1 MPEIVSLHVGQ
12 AGVQAGSSAW
22 KLFCL
27 EHGVDFEGSMLGGD
41 VQSASTLFQQTSDE
55 HYVPRAVMVDLEPTV
70 IDEVKSGP
78 MRHLFNPDLMVDT
91 QDGAA
96 NNFAR
101 GFYTVG
107 KEIVDDVMEKL
118 RKSVDQCAGLQGFII
133 YHAVGGGTGSG
144 LCALLSEMIDTE
156 YPRKPKFHF
165 STWPSPQMAT
175 AVVEPYNAVLCTRAL
190 LYNSEVSVVL
200 DNEAIY
206 DICQKKLSI
215 ERPDYSKLNSLVAQV
230 ISSITTSLRYPGAL
244 NMDINE
250 FQTNLVPY
258 PRIHF
263 MLSSYAPIISA
274 KKAAHETLSVNDIT
288 KAAFDNSSLMAKCD
302 PRHGKYM
309 ACTLMYRGDCAPN
322 DITKAIT
329 AVRQKAAIRFVDWCP
344 TGFKTGINSQ
354 APVSVE
360 GSELAKV
367 PRAVAMISN
376 STAMSTVFERLTQKF
391 DLMFGKRAFVHW
403 YVGEGMEEGEF
414 GEARDEIAALEKDYD
429 DVLQDEALDDE
440 ADGFLEI

>member
-1 MPEIVSLHVGQ
+1 MREIISLHIGQ
-12 AGVQAGSSAW
+12 AGVQTGGVAW
-22 KLFCL
+22 DLFCL
-27 EHGVDFEGSMLGGD
+27 EHGIGPDGTKEAEIDLGNNCNTFF
-41 VQSASTLFQQTSDE
+41 QETASGHF
-55 HYVPRAVMVDLEPTV
+55 VPRALMIDLEPSV
-70 IDEVKSGP
+70 LDELRCGKSKE
-78 MRHLFNPDLMVDT
+78 LYNPDYMINGQED
-91 QDGAA
+91 AA

-101 GFYTVG
+101 GHFTTG
-107 KEIVDDVMEKL
+107 KDIADDVME
-118 RKSVDQCAGLQGFII
+118 RIRRIIDQCAGLQGFII

-165 STWPSPQMAT
+165 ATWPSPQMAT
-175 AVVEPYNAVLCTRAL
+175 AVVEPYNAVLATHSL
-190 LYNSEVSVVL
+190 LECSQVSVVL

-206 DICQKKLSI
+206 EICRKQLGI
-215 ERPDYSKLNSLVAQV
+215 ERPAYHNLNHLVCQTV
-230 ISSITTSLRYPGAL
+230 SSITASLRFNGAL

-274 KKAAHETLSVNDIT
+274 KKAAHEKMSISDIT
-288 KAAFDNSSLMAKCD
+288 TAAFEPGSMMAMCD

-376 STAMSTVFERLTQKF
+376 STALSTVFERLTQKF
-391 DLMFGKRAFVHW
+391 DLMFTKRAFVHW
-403 YVGEGMEEGEF
+403 YVGEGMEECEF
-414 GEARDEIAALEKDYD
+414 SEAREDLAALERDYD
-429 DVLQDEALDDE
+429 DVL
-440 ADGFLEI
+440 ADNAIDML